1 MNAFS
6 FFKDVLN
13 LLRLDFTEL
22 SNWISPILIMKPP
35 ISSLSIILE
44 ILILFFVIFL
54 IIGFKLFSIL
64 LDILSA
70 DIK

>member
-1 MNAFS
+1 MNEFS

-22 SNWISPILIMKPP
+22 SNWISPTLIMKPP
-35 ISSLSIILE
+35 IRSLSIIFK

-54 IIGFKLFSIL
+54 IIGSKLFSIL